1 MAAVFLLQDWLS
13 LSGPASGEIVQSEPG
28 WLDLAGFTHV
38 AFYLTVK
45 AVSAANLSLEYQS
58 APSKSADLF
67 AAMASWTLTTT
78 ARRVTI
84 VRCSTATEPLARW
97 VRWRLNDTGGSAWS
111 VTFRIYAAAV
121 ATGRSRWAA
130 AATASVAAASGPREA
145 SGALPGL
152 PAGALLGQ
160 ATSLAGSIIVAG
172 HPGTEELVLPVAAPL
187 PFGSLLRR

>member
-45 AVSAANLSLEYQS
+45 AVSVANLSLEYQS
-58 APSKSADLF
+58 APSKAADLF

-121 ATGRSRWAA
+121 ATGRSR
-130 AATASVAAASGPREA
+130 SVAAAAAGASAA
-145 SGALPGL
+145 SGLWEAGATAAAT
-152 PAGALLGQ
+152 PAGVLGGE
-160 ATSLAGSIIVAG
+160 AASLAGGIIVAG
-172 HPGTEELVLPVAAPL
+172 HPGTEELVMPVSRGSARGAPL
-187 PFGSLLRR
+187 RR